1 MSDTRFLL
9 RRLALMLLA
18 AFAWPALA
26 VADAPIAD
34 REQLRPGMELVALS
48 VDPKEIVCDDRFDYA
63 QLLVTG
69 ELSTGERLDV
79 TRMVEV
85 QAPSDVV
92 DVSPTG
98 MVRPKADGAGG
109 LVLSLAGQSIT
120 VPIRVSGY
128 DAHFD
133 VSFIR
138 DVNPALGK
146 LGCNAGTCHGAKD
159 GKNGFKLSL
168 RGYDPLYDH
177 RALTDDL
184 EGRRFNRAAPDT
196 SLMLLKPS
204 GAAPHVGGVLMEP
217 GQPYYELL
225 RMWIAQGVKL
235 DLSAP
240 RVTGIEIIPSNP
252 TLPLEGMKQQMKVI
266 ATYSDGV
273 VRDVTAEAFLE
284 SSLTEV
290 LTVDKAGLTTAVRRG
305 EAAVLARFEG
315 AYAATTMVV
324 MGDRSG
330 FEWQPAVVQNHID
343 ELVDQ
348 KLQRLKIVPSGLCT
362 DAEFLRRVYLD
373 LCGVPP
379 SPEQVRAF
387 LADTRPS
394 REKRDEVIDRLI
406 GSPEFIEHWTNKW
419 SDMLQVNRKF
429 LGEQGAAALR
439 GWIRQAVA
447 TNMPYDQ
454 FAYAV
459 LTADG
464 STLENPPAS
473 YYKVLRTPADRMEN
487 TTQLFLA
494 VRFNCNKCHD
504 HPFERW
510 TQDQYYHLAAYF
522 SQVGLKDA
530 PEFAE
535 QRIGATDVEA
545 GKALVEI
552 VFDQDSGEVTHDRTG
567 KIAEPSFPYP
577 TPGAEVENAT
587 RRVQLAKWL
596 TSKDNQ
602 YFAKSYVNRMWSYLL
617 GVGFIEPVDDI
628 RAGNPPTNPELLDRL
643 TADFIASNFDVRE
656 LMRTICKSRTYQL
669 SLNTNRWNEDDQ
681 TNYAHAI
688 ARRLPAETLYDALQR
703 VTGHRPSLPG
713 LPEGSLASEL
723 SDAGARV
730 PDGFLELFGRPV
742 RESACECERSS
753 GIMLGQML
761 NLVNGPTFAE
771 AIAAPSNRIEAI
783 VQAQTDDAKVVEE
796 MFIAILNRPPTEAE
810 VAMGVEAIRASQ
822 AERTRLAEELA
833 NYEQTVLP
841 ENQAAWEAQ
850 QSSQSW
856 APLDVQS
863 VKSAGGATFT
873 KLEDGSWLA
882 TGENPERDTVTVTA
896 TTSLDTITAF
906 RLEALADD
914 SLSAQGPGRAEN
926 GNFVLHEW
934 RVTAQP
940 AAETSATPQPLAFTV
955 AQADFS
961 QDGWHV
967 GGAIDGNPV
976 TGWAVMPAFGKTHTA
991 VFELG
996 ADVQQA
1002 NTALLT
1008 VQMVQ
1013 EFGTRHT
1020 LGRFRIS
1027 ATNGPRPV
1035 LLEGLPAPI
1044 AAILAI
1050 PAADRTD
1057 AQRTELAAYY
1067 RPLDAGLRQHEQA
1080 LQAVGRDAAESRLRG
1095 AQDLA
1100 WALLNSPA
1108 FLFNR

>member
-1 MSDTRFLL
+1 MSMLRTTRFLASIV
-9 RRLALMLLA
+9 ALCA
-18 AFAWPALA
+18 CVGFAR
-26 VADAPIAD
+26 ADEPTAE
-34 REQLRPGMELVALS
+34 REQLRPGMELVSLA
-48 VDPKEIVCDDRFDYA
+48 VDPPSIQCDDRFDYA

-69 ELSTGERLDV
+69 TLSTGETLDV
-79 TRMVEV
+79 TRMVEI
-85 QAPSDVV
+85 QAPAGVV
-92 DVSPTG
+92 SVSPTG
-98 MVRPKADGAGG
+98 MVRPTGDGEGNIT
-109 LVLSLAGQSIT
+109 LTLAGQT
-120 VPIRVSGY
+120 VAMPVNVSGMS
-128 DAHFD
+128 APFD
-133 VSFIR
+133 VSFIQH
-138 DVNPALGK
+138 VNPAMGK

-204 GAAPHVGGVLMEP
+204 GAAPHVGGVLMQP
-217 GQPYYELL
+217 GEPYYELL

-235 DLSAP
+235 DLDAP
-240 RVTGIEIIPSNP
+240 RVASITVLPNNP
-252 TLPLEGMKQQMKVI
+252 TLPLEGMKQQMKVL
-266 ATYSDGV
+266 ATYTDGE

-290 LTVDKAGLTTAVRRG
+290 LTVDKAGLATAIRRG
-305 EAAVLARFEG
+305 EASVLARFEG

-330 FEWQPAVVQNHID
+330 FEWKPAVVQNHID

-348 KLQRLKIVPSGLCT
+348 KLQRLKILPSELCT
-362 DAEFLRRVYLD
+362 DAEFLRRIYLD

-379 SPEQVRAF
+379 SPEEVRSF

-419 SDMLQVNRKF
+419 ADMLQVNRKF
-429 LGEQGAAALR
+429 LGEQGATALR

-447 TNMPYDQ
+447 TNMPYDE
-454 FAYAV
+454 FAYSV
-459 LTADG
+459 LTAGG

-473 YYKVLRTPADRMEN
+473 YYKVLRTPTDVMEN

-530 PEFAE
+530 PEFAD

-552 VFDQDSGEVTHDRTG
+552 VFDQESGEVTHDRTG

-577 TPGAEVENAT
+577 TPGTEDSEAS

-617 GVGFIEPVDDI
+617 GVGIIEPVDDI

-643 TADFIASNFDVRE
+643 TADFVASDFNVRE

-669 SLNTNRWNEDDQ
+669 SLQANRWNEDDQ
-681 TNYAHAI
+681 SNYAHAT

-703 VTGHRPSLPG
+703 VTGHTAPLPG
-713 LPEGSLASEL
+713 LPEGSLASQL
-723 SDAGARV
+723 PDAGAKV

-742 RESACECERSS
+742 RESACECERST

-771 AIAAPSNRIEAI
+771 AIAASSNRIESI
-783 VQAQTDDAKVVEE
+783 VAAQTDDAKIVEE
-796 MFIAILNRPPTEAE
+796 LFIAILNRPATEAE
-810 VAMGVEAIRASQ
+810 IAMGVEAIHASQ
-822 AERTRLAEELA
+822 AERARLVEELKQ
-833 NYEQTVLP
+833 YEATTLAA
-841 ENQAAWEAQ
+841 NQADWEARQ
-850 QSSQSW
+850 STQAWTPLEVEAVQSS
-856 APLDVQS
+856 
-863 VKSAGGATFT
+863 GGATFT
-873 KLEDGSWLA
+873 KLDDGSWLA
-882 TGENPERDTVTVTA
+882 TGENPERDTVT
-896 TTSLDTITAF
+896 ITAKTPLETLTAL
-906 RLEALADD
+906 RLEVLADD
-914 SLSAQGPGRAEN
+914 SLPSQGPGRAEN
-926 GNFVLHEW
+926 GNFVLNEL
-934 RVTAQP
+934 RATAQP
-940 AAETSATPQPLAFTV
+940 ADESAAALPLAFTV

-967 GGAIDGNPV
+967 GGAIDGNPGS
-976 TGWAVMPAFGKTHTA
+976 GWAVMPAFAKPHVA

-996 ADVQQA
+996 ADALAA
-1002 NTALLT
+1002 NTSKFT
-1008 VQMVQ
+1008 VQLVQ
-1013 EFGTRHT
+1013 DFGTRHT
-1020 LGRFRIS
+1020 VGRFRLS

-1035 LLEGLPAPI
+1035 MLEGLPEAI
-1044 AAILAI
+1044 TAILAI
-1050 PAADRTD
+1050 PADQRND
-1057 AQRTELAAYY
+1057 AQRAELAAFY
-1067 RPLDAGLRQHEQA
+1067 RPLDAGLKQHELA
-1080 LQAVGRDAAESRLRG
+1080 LNAAGRDAAESRLRG